1 MKHLNCHYSSL
12 PNCISN
18 KEKSIEVKSMD
29 DGVEGVVRV
38 QFFKTDLKN
47 LDEVLSKLYSQY
59 IFGMGD
65 SEVQEKEATRM
76 QNGALTQACCS
87 EEITL

>member
-47 LDEVLSKLYSQY
+47 LDEVLSKLYSQ
-59 IFGMGD
+59 
-65 SEVQEKEATRM
+65 
-76 QNGALTQACCS
+76 
-87 EEITL
+87 

>member
-1 MKHLNCHYSSL
+1 
-12 PNCISN
+12 
-18 KEKSIEVKSMD
+18 MD

-38 QFFKTDLKN
+38 QFFKTDIKN

-59 IFGMGD
+59 IFVIGD

>member
-1 MKHLNCHYSSL
+1 
-12 PNCISN
+12 
-18 KEKSIEVKSMD
+18 MD
-29 DGVEGVVRV
+29 GGVEGVVRV
-38 QFFKTDLKN
+38 QFFKTGLKN

-76 QNGALTQACCS
+76 QNGALTQACM
-87 EEITL
+87 LL

>member
-1 MKHLNCHYSSL
+1 
-12 PNCISN
+12 
-18 KEKSIEVKSMD
+18 MD

-47 LDEVLSKLYSQY
+47 LDEVLNKIYSQY
-59 IFGMGD
+59 IFVIGD

-87 EEITL
+87 EEITLWLLYSIKL

>member
-1 MKHLNCHYSSL
+1 MKDLNCHYSSL

-18 KEKSIEVKSMD
+18 KENSIEVKSMD
-29 DGVEGVVRV
+29 DGVEGVARV

-59 IFGMGD
+59 IFG
-65 SEVQEKEATRM
+65 
-76 QNGALTQACCS
+76 
-87 EEITL
+87 I

>member
-1 MKHLNCHYSSL
+1 
-12 PNCISN
+12 
-18 KEKSIEVKSMD
+18 MD

-47 LDEVLSKLYSQY
+47 LDQVLSKLYSQY

-87 EEITL
+87 EEVTPKSVTIIIHKIVKYSYFWSFSDFDE